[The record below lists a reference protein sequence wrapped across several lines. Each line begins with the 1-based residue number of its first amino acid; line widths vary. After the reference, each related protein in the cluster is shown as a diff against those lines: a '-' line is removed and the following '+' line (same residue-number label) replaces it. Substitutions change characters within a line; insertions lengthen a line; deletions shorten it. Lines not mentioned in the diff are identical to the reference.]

1 MARRLCTANVYP
13 DGLDAFVACRLIPLN
28 KNPGVRPI
36 GIGEVPRRIIAK
48 VVLKIVSDDVQ
59 AAAGPLQT
67 CAGHEA
73 GCEAAVHAMREIFTF
88 DDTEAIL
95 LVDASNAFNAVNRQ
109 AALHNIQ
116 VICPA
121 ISTILS
127 NTYQVPIKLFIVGE
141 GEIDSSEGTTQGD
154 PLAMAMYALA
164 IRPLIDK
171 LRDAEPNVRQVW
183 FADDA
188 TAAGRLATLCQWWQL
203 ISTIGPDF
211 GYNPNASKT
220 HLVVKPELIS
230 KAKRIFQNTDVQ
242 TSTNGQRHLGAAI
255 GTL

>member
-1 MARRLCTANVYP
+1 MEL
-13 DGLDAFVACRLIPLN
+13 G
-28 KNPGVRPI
+28 
-36 GIGEVPRRIIAK
+36 RIIAK
-48 VVLKIVSDDVQ
+48 AMLKTVRDDIQ

-67 CAGHEA
+67 CAGHEG

-88 DDTEAIL
+88 NDTEAIL
-95 LVDASNAFNAVNRQ
+95 LVDASNVFNAINRQ

-127 NTYQVPIKLFIVGE
+127 NTYQAPIKLFIVGG

-171 LRDAEPNVRQVW
+171 LRDAEPSAR
-183 FADDA
+183 
-188 TAAGRLATLCQWWQL
+188 
-203 ISTIGPDF
+203 
-211 GYNPNASKT
+211 
-220 HLVVKPELIS
+220 
-230 KAKRIFQNTDVQ
+230 
-242 TSTNGQRHLGAAI
+242 
-255 GTL
+255 